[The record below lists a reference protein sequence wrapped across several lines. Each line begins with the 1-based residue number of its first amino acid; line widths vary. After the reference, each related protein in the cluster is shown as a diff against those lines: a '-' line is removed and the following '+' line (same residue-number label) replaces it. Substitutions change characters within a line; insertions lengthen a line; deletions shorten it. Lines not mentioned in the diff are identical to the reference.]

1 MKERYIIA
9 VELTGVALLVASLT
23 YSIGVFPTVTLL
35 ASVMLIVG
43 ANLVKMR

>member
-9 VELTGVALLVASLT
+9 IELIGVALLVASLT
-23 YSIGVFPTVTLL
+23 YSIGLLPTVTLL